1 MSNAASW
8 QNVPR
13 LIGDDG
19 RFAIN
24 TIPFNLNT
32 EQFNQLVRN
41 ASNQDFPEVEFVNGF
56 CFMIRTK
63 VLKQIGLLD
72 EQAFPQGYGEEND
85 LCLRASEAGFK
96 LAIADNCYVFHAK
109 SKSFGSERKE
119 ALSKAGHQKLIEKHG
134 ELFHNKLEKTKT
146 NPALNQIR
154 AQLNSYI
161 QTIVQDTSP
170 YDLKILFLLPVK
182 GGRWRCSFRDPRSDR
197 DEKSER

>member
-1 MSNAASW
+1 MQDW
-8 QNVPR
+8 LPVLKKIPV
-13 LIGDDG
+13 LIPIFCLDK
-19 RFAIN
+19 
-24 TIPFNLNT
+24 
-32 EQFNQLVRN
+32 
-41 ASNQDFPEVEFVNGF
+41 SHGF
-56 CFMIRTK
+56 CFMIKTT
-63 VLKQIGLLD
+63 VLEQIGLLD
-72 EQAFPQGYGEEND
+72 EKAFPQGYGEEND
-85 LCLRASEAGFK
+85 LCLRVSEAGFK

-146 NPALNQIR
+146 NPSLNQIR

-182 GGRWRCSFRDPRSDR
+182 GGGGGALPRARLRQHGHVQAAWHDQSR
-197 DEKSER
+197 GGRKHYEPHRV